1 MPVTIPGTAR
11 GEINS
16 TRSASRTRPADRTSQ
31 RLAIVPSTVVITV
44 TIAASSR
51 LNASDLVN
59 ARLRPNATN
68 QRTENPSGGNRRYS
82 PAFNAEITTTTIG
95 DRKSTRLN
103 SSHVKISYAVFCL

>member
-1 MPVTIPGTAR
+1 MPVTIPGTAS

-16 TRSASRTRPADRTSQ
+16 TRSASRTRPPDRTSQ
-31 RLAIVPSTVVITV
+31 RLAIVPSTVAIAV

-82 PAFNAEITTTTIG
+82 PELKAEITTTAIG
-95 DRKSTRLN
+95 VRRKT
-103 SSHVKISYAVFCL
+103 

>member
-1 MPVTIPGTAR
+1 MPVTIAGTAS

-16 TRSASRTRPADRTSQ
+16 TRSASRARPADRTSQ
-31 RLAIVPSTVVITV
+31 RLAIVPSVVAIAV
-44 TIAASSR
+44 TIIASSR

-95 DRKSTRLN
+95 VSRKT
-103 SSHVKISYAVFCL
+103 